1 MQAAGFTLDDVAR
14 KQCQDA
20 IDTCEKLKPMCKLDL
35 YLQAMGLQTKLIGN
49 LDSNPKEAKYR
60 SINAA
65 NKVLNTK
72 LFNVIGIDKV
82 LTLIGFD
89 FDKKTL
95 MFTWPENRDTRHLGH
110 QIEWVGDDVEK
121 IYDDIANQRGDHKP
135 VNWDAAQAE
144 RKKIE
149 LAKQEAL
156 DRREAALQSFEGD
169 RVQFKEDRERELY
182 NQGVREI
189 AAEKKAAQEKAA
201 EKKAAQGKAAE
212 KVAPQ

>member
-1 MQAAGFTLDDVAR
+1 
-14 KQCQDA
+14 
-20 IDTCEKLKPMCKLDL
+20 
-35 YLQAMGLQTKLIGN
+35 
-49 LDSNPKEAKYR
+49 
-60 SINAA
+60 
-65 NKVLNTK
+65 
-72 LFNVIGIDKV
+72 
-82 LTLIGFD
+82 
-89 FDKKTL
+89 
-95 MFTWPENRDTRHLGH
+95 
-110 QIEWVGDDVEK
+110 
-121 IYDDIANQRGDHKP
+121 

-169 RVQFKEDRERELY
+169 RVQFKEVRERELY

-212 KVAPQ
+212 KVAP